1 MASHE
6 AAHLLNEI
14 GAVLAE
20 DVDYPLDG
28 TLLYAEVWPD
38 AVSSAVFKNG
48 GDHVA
53 YQDGPGPLVSML
65 LDLWEQA
72 NPAKRW
78 AEMEYVVRGGKFE
91 ASFTYPEEIDPE
103 EDPFDRRRRIVR
115 SHFGDKPI
123 VYPPMP
129 TDDELFQL

>member
-1 MASHE
+1 MASDE

-20 DVDYPLDG
+20 DLDYPLDG

-53 YQDGPGPLVSML
+53 YQDGPGPLVSVL
-65 LDLWEQA
+65 LDLWAQA
-72 NPAKRW
+72 SPAKSW
-78 AEMEYVVRGGKFE
+78 AEMEYVVRGCGGTGSTLRHPSLTRVLALAKVL
-91 ASFTYPEEIDPE
+91 I
-103 EDPFDRRRRIVR
+103 
-115 SHFGDKPI
+115 
-123 VYPPMP
+123 
-129 TDDELFQL
+129 